1 MTAPKPMEASL
12 LTKVRSTPQSYSVGS
27 APLGVV
33 EWGQLSLIKVTP
45 CPMKTLS
52 STVTPSLLKVR
63 LEILQRFPSFTFF
76 FEFLRMRRFS
86 FHRQFHHHK
95 GLVNLDS

>member
-1 MTAPKPMEASL
+1 MVAPKPMEASL

-33 EWGQLSLIKVTP
+33 EWGQASSIKVTP

-52 STVTPSLLKVR
+52 STVTPSLVKVR
-63 LEILQRFPSFTFF
+63 LEILRRFPSFTFF
-76 FEFLRMRRFS
+76 SNFYECVDFRFIAN
-86 FHRQFHHHK
+86 FTTIK
-95 GLVNLDS
+95 AW